1 MNLFSH
7 IPVGYTPTSLESM
20 YNYCAGNNGY
30 FTRPWLQGLP
40 YDWDT
45 NDNVRFAKGADN
57 GNGISIHGQNFYAS
71 SKGSGMRLSRLGKK
85 SERQSFFLGDFS
97 NINSSGYYSG
107 NGTGAFIPNVV
118 GVAFKFS
125 VADTGSNGNNS
136 KTECRIQQVAGV
148 YVDGSASGTNG
159 KIYSYNY
166 GTVGTGSLGF
176 NSIGI
181 ATNDKFCCYLAGNST
196 GRSNINNKP
205 LLLIG
210 FLFDLIFNHS
220 GTGSQNP
227 SGQFWGARPIISLS
241 SNNGST
247 SKPSLLLTY
256 PFENSKWSEFNPY
269 YSGRILPKLNIKS
282 VA

>member
-1 MNLFSH
+1 MLIFSH

-30 FTRPWLQGLP
+30 FTRPWLRGLP

-45 NDNVRFAKGADN
+45 TDNVRFAKGGDN
-57 GNGISIHGQNFYAS
+57 GGGISIQGQNFYAS
-71 SKGSGMRLSRLGKK
+71 SKESGMRLSRLGKK
-85 SERQSFFLGDFS
+85 SERQSFFLGDFGNISSDSFS
-97 NINSSGYYSG
+97 N
-107 NGTGAFIPNVV
+107 NGQAAFIPNVV

-125 VADTGSNGNNS
+125 KADTGSNGNNS

-148 YVDGSASGTNG
+148 YVDGSSSARNG

-166 GTVGTGSLGF
+166 GKVGTGSLGF
-176 NSIGI
+176 NATGI

-196 GRSNINNKP
+196 GRSNINSKP

-210 FLFDLIFNHS
+210 FLFDLLFNHN

-227 SGQFWGARPIISLS
+227 SGQFWGARPIISFS
-241 SNNGST
+241 SSDGST

-256 PFENSKWSEFNPY
+256 PFENSKWGDFNPY
-269 YSGRILPKLNIKS
+269 YSGKILPKLNVRS
-282 VA
+282 V